1 MKNNNQLKTF
11 ISAVRDK
18 KIIGFA
24 ATYLVIGIGMVEFID
39 IIVPRLNLPSKTIDF
54 ILAGLFFGFP
64 ISLTVR
70 WRMTEV
76 ENLNRVSAI
85 WPTTSLIAL
94 IVFCGWFGTR
104 AIMASNNNNNSL
116 KNELPLVIL
125 MDSSHPARV
134 YDEETRLAN
143 ATNADVLSDV
153 LMDLPIQRQ
162 RETIS
167 PSWHRDED
175 ILRFNPDLVLIHWSG
190 FRQEDGRGPRTRL
203 KLFVSYFV
211 ETQTK
216 FIIYSRQDDPDLRKK
231 VNDLFRDLDTKYP
244 GLLDRIFV
252 FGLTTYGPKS
262 WLSPLVRNPMKLKV
276 KEILEIP

>member
-94 IVFCGWFGTR
+94 IVF
-104 AIMASNNNNNSL
+104 
-116 KNELPLVIL
+116 
-125 MDSSHPARV
+125 
-134 YDEETRLAN
+134 
-143 ATNADVLSDV
+143 
-153 LMDLPIQRQ
+153 
-162 RETIS
+162 
-167 PSWHRDED
+167 
-175 ILRFNPDLVLIHWSG
+175 
-190 FRQEDGRGPRTRL
+190 
-203 KLFVSYFV
+203 
-211 ETQTK
+211 
-216 FIIYSRQDDPDLRKK
+216 FIIT
-231 VNDLFRDLDTKYP
+231 FCKYCC
-244 GLLDRIFV
+244 D
-252 FGLTTYGPKS
+252 KHQS
-262 WLSPLVRNPMKLKV
+262 
-276 KEILEIP
+276 